1 MMASISLFELRGPD
15 PQLLLLMLAP
25 LLVSVRVHPLGESQ
39 LGTLLLVT
47 GQDFLALHLLIGRSQ
62 GSSHDG
68 VNSNLSGA
76 PTASPFR
83 EGNYQSDPLLCT
95 VWCTHRQGRLGA
107 SK

>member
-25 LLVSVRVHPLGESQ
+25 LLVSVRGHPLGESQ

-62 GSSHDG
+62 GSSQ
-68 VNSNLSGA
+68 
-76 PTASPFR
+76 ASPFR

-95 VWCTHRQGRLGA
+95 VWCTRRQGRLGA